1 MLNASIEVGG
11 SREFDEY
18 TVRHEGGCILIF
30 GSVPIADMD
39 GLSRMAPKKSVLA
52 PRLAQISGA
61 NIAIGPIEAVKA
73 LSKKL
78 APAAIARARHLYGR
92 YDLSESEI
100 AWLAIGE
107 RGASSNAIFQATI
120 GVLLHELSN
129 ATAHPHD
136 PDDLRRC
143 LLLIEQSPSVAANFQ
158 HMRKVS
164 PAWNELVEQW
174 PIICSTFEREAPNW
188 RDPDAK
194 WRAPNT
200 FKLIK
205 AAVGE

>member
-1 MLNASIEVGG
+1 MLNASIEVGRPND
-11 SREFDEY
+11 SVEY
-18 TVRHEGGCILIF
+18 TVRHQGNCILIF
-30 GSVPIADMD
+30 GSIPILFMEA
-39 GLSRMAPKKSVLA
+39 LSKAAPKRSVLA

-61 NIAIGPIEAVKA
+61 TIAIGPIDAVNA
-73 LSKKL
+73 LSRKL
-78 APAAIARARHLYGR
+78 APAAIERARHLYNR

-100 AWLAIGE
+100 TWLAIGE
-107 RGASSNAIFQATI
+107 RGSSSNAIFQATI
-120 GVLLHELSN
+120 GVLLPELSD

-143 LLLIEQSPSVAANFQ
+143 MLLFDQCPSVAANFE

-164 PAWNELVEQW
+164 TAWNELVERW
-174 PIICSTFEREAPNW
+174 PIICDTFMREAPNW
-188 RDPDAK
+188 REPDAK
-194 WRAPNT
+194 WRAPQT